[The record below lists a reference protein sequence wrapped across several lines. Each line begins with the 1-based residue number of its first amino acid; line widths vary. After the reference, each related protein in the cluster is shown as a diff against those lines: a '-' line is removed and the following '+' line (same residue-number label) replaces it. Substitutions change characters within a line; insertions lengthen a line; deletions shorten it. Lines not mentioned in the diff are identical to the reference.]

1 MALTE
6 EQLQALLA
14 HGLRTVGR
22 IGAKAALSA
31 VDSVLEDVEFGTAE
45 VDAALKRG
53 REWVKRKAGRSK

>member
-1 MALTE
+1 MTD
-6 EQLQALLA
+6 EQLQQLLA

-31 VDSVLEDVEFGTAE
+31 VDSVLEDVEVGTSE

-53 REWVKRKAGRSK
+53 REWIRKKAGRGR